1 MEENWAPVKDFE
13 GLYEVSDLGN
23 VKSLITNRLLS
34 IRPNGKEEYC
44 QVSLTK
50 NKRMYTKKVHRLVAE
65 AFVPNPNGY
74 QYVNHKD
81 EQKKNNVASNLEWC
95 TFEYNVNYGTR
106 NERGAKARINNPKRS
121 KIVEQYDLNGNL
133 INVFPSLN
141 EANRVT
147 GKSLWTLSN
156 FCQGK
161 QKDKK
166 FIWKY
171 R

>member
-44 QVSLTK
+44 RVNLTK
-50 NKRMYTKKVHRLVAE
+50 NKRKYTKKVHRLVAE

-106 NERGAKARINNPKRS
+106 NERSAKARINNPKRS

-147 GKSLWTLSN
+147 GKSLGSLSN
-156 FCQGK
+156 FCHGK